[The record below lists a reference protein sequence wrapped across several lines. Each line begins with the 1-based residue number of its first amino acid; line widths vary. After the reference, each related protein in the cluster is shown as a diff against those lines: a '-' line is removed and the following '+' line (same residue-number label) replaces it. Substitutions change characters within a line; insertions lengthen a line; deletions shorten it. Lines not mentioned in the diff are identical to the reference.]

1 MKLLIAVLNDEAL
14 LDDLITGWLDIG
26 ITGATVLESTDLLQL
41 ISDHIPIFA
50 GFRSLTS
57 GGGHHNKTLFAA
69 VEETALLRRA
79 VEFLEDLCRR
89 TGHPSQG
96 VYMVVPLIAFGHLGL
111 DMAPEHRRRHLER
124 KLGKPIA
131 APPPPEGEGP
141 P

>member
-1 MKLLIAVLNDEAL
+1 MNLLIAVLNDESL

-26 ITGATVLESTDLLQL
+26 ITGATVVESTDLIQL

-69 VEETALLRRA
+69 VEESSLLHQA
-79 VEFLEDLCRR
+79 VGFLEALCRR
-89 TGHPSQG
+89 TERPSQG
-96 VYMVVPLIAFGHLGL
+96 IYMVVPLVAFGRLGL
-111 DMAPEHRRRHLER
+111 DMAPEHRRRHLAR

-131 APPPPEGEGP
+131 APTRPEGEEP